1 MSNNAADA
9 AYRTHAGLD
18 EATDAELERDPII
31 AVTGEDIPANEKTEG
46 MEPEPPHD
54 PPAEPVDVNDVP
66 NPPQTEESVEN
77 TLPEDEN
84 LTQLSEVQ
92 IPGTEIGETVEPGVD
107 ETVAL

>member
-1 MSNNAADA
+1 MSNSAADE
-9 AYRTHAGLD
+9 AYRTHAGLS
-18 EATDAELERDPII
+18 ETERELERDPII
-31 AVTGEDIPANEKTEG
+31 AVTGEDIPVGPGPEVEA
-46 MEPEPPHD
+46 EPPHD

-66 NPPQTEESVEN
+66 NPPQTEESAEN

-92 IPGTEIGETVEPGVD
+92 IPGTEISETVEPGVD